1 MGMSDNWQTHAK
13 YWSQFYEVHAID
25 QRNHGKSFHSE
36 SFSYALLAEDIV
48 TYMEANALK
57 EAVVLGHSMGGK
69 TAMTL
74 ALTYPNRVSQLI
86 VADIAPKVYDVA
98 SKFAAIIEGM
108 LDLNRTTLTARKEA
122 DSLLQAYVSD
132 IGVRMFLLK
141 NMKWTPE
148 RTLTLKCNIEVL
160 SEKLHEI
167 GAANFKGTFQGKT
180 LFIAGENSDY
190 IADNDTLIIKQYF
203 PNASMASVAQ
213 AGHWIHAENPEGFTK
228 VIHDFLA

>member
-48 TYMEANALK
+48 TYMDANALEK
-57 EAVVLGHSMGGK
+57 AVVLGHSMGGK

-98 SKFAAIIEGM
+98 SNFAAIMKGM
-108 LDLNRTTLTARKEA
+108 LHLNRTTLTTRKEA
-122 DSLLQAYVSD
+122 DSLLQTYVSD

-141 NMKWTPE
+141 NMKWTSE
-148 RTLTLKCNIEVL
+148 RTLALKCNIEVL
-160 SEKLHEI
+160 SKKMNEI
-167 GAANFKGTFQGKT
+167 GAANFKGTFLGKT
-180 LFIAGENSDY
+180 LFIAGETSDY
-190 IADNDTLIIKQYF
+190 IAQNDMEIIKQYF
-203 PNASMASVAQ
+203 PNASTESVEH
-213 AGHWIHAENPEGFTK
+213 AGHWLHAENPEGFTK
-228 VIHDFLA
+228 VLHDFLA